1 MALALY
7 VTHTRLALGHWPV
20 PHTDYDLGALHDIHN
35 ILFGLLYLFAVYGAL
50 PIWLI
55 CLFLSRSQPD
65 AREWWVQASVF
76 FGSWGIIVLAAYFD
90 PTTFANKTDAGN
102 GSKAICSVSN
112 VLRSPSP
119 DPKRSAKNNW
129 T

>member
-1 MALALY
+1 MSLHFLLRVSWLCALSAPVLIVALALY

-20 PHTDYDLGALHDIHN
+20 PHTDYDLGDLHDIHN

-90 PTTFANKTDAGN
+90 PTTFTKWFLD
-102 GSKAICSVSN
+102 
-112 VLRSPSP
+112 
-119 DPKRSAKNNW
+119 
-129 T
+129 